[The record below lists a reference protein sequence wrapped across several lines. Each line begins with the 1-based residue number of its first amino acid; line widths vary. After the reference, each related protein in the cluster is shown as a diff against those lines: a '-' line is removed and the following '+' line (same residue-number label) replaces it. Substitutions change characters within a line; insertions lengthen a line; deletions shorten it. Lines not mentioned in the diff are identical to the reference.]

1 MKSTKE
7 YFPVIMLITL
17 YKVALTYQSVDEI
30 LSVTIQMKAT
40 KQYFLEALFI
50 SIYFVVFDSFPVQGC
65 PYVWV
70 WTKRWCITFQMK
82 ATEQLLPVE
91 LFITPY
97 KDCPNF
103 WVCGRN
109 L

>member
-17 YKVALTYQSVDEI
+17 YKVALTFESVDEI

-50 SIYFVVFDSFPVQGC
+50 SMYFVVFDHFLYKV
-65 PYVWV
+65 VL
-70 WTKRWCITFQMK
+70 TF
-82 ATEQLLPVE
+82 ES
-91 LFITPY
+91 
-97 KDCPNF
+97 
-103 WVCGRN
+103 GRN
-109 L
+109 AEV